1 MSGETTDHVVTA
13 LRIGKTAGVQRSLS
27 GILFLVAAI
36 CLGLAAGLWWMKFSV
51 LSPND
56 TTGAT
61 HAILSDD
68 EIRGEVTTVVSAA
81 TAGILET
88 DQRELA
94 GFVDGIISSRA
105 GAAVTGGLIRDAHAR
120 SIGMDPDPVRIS
132 GDQMAQIVR
141 DERVAILEP
150 VTLPVPEITVLRMLR
165 SSIGWITLG
174 LLAIGAI
181 STLAGIVVRP
191 ERFDIARGLSELA
204 MAIGA
209 SLILFGYLMPVFV
222 LPALNDTT
230 WSTAV
235 ARLALRTLP
244 LVLVVSMILIGAGG
258 LWWLANRGSG
268 PRRPSWNT
276 SSRSQTY
283 QPVSRWS

>member
-1 MSGETTDHVVTA
+1 MTDHVVTT
-13 LRIGKTAGVQRSLS
+13 LRIGQTAGVQRSLS
-27 GILFLVAAI
+27 GIFFMVAAI
-36 CLGLAAGLWWMKFSV
+36 CLALAAGLWWMKFSV

-56 TTGAT
+56 SVGAT

-68 EIRGEVTTVVSAA
+68 EIRAEVTTVVSAA
-81 TAGILET
+81 TAGILEA

-94 GFVDGIISSRA
+94 RFVDGILASRA
-105 GAAVTGGLIRDAHAR
+105 GAAVTGDLIRDAHTR

-141 DERVAILEP
+141 DERVAVVDA
-150 VTLPVPEITVLRMLR
+150 VTLPVPEISVLRMLR
-165 SSIGWITLG
+165 NAVGWLTLG
-174 LLAIGAI
+174 FLATGVI
-181 STLAGIVVRP
+181 SMLAGIVVRP
-191 ERFDIARGLSELA
+191 ERFDIARGLAELA
-204 MAIGA
+204 MAIGT
-209 SLILFGYLMPVFV
+209 SLILFGYLVPVFV

-244 LVLVVSMILIGAGG
+244 LVLVTSLILIGIGG
-258 LWWLANRGSG
+258 LWWLANRDSG

-276 SSRSQTY
+276 SNRSSAY
-283 QPVSRWS
+283 QPVRRWS

>member
-1 MSGETTDHVVTA
+1 MA
-13 LRIGKTAGVQRSLS
+13 LRIGQTAGVQRSLS
-27 GILFLVAAI
+27 GILFMVAAI

-68 EIRGEVTTVVSAA
+68 EIRAEVTTVVTAA
-81 TAGILET
+81 TAGTLGA

-94 GFVDGIISSRA
+94 AFVDGIISSRA

-120 SIGMDPDPVRIS
+120 SIGMDPGPVRIS

-141 DERVAILEP
+141 DERVAILDP

-165 SSIGWITLG
+165 NSIGWLTLG
-174 LLAIGAI
+174 MLGIGVI
-181 STLAGIVVRP
+181 SALAGIVVRP
-191 ERFDIARGLSELA
+191 ERFDIARGLAELA
-204 MAIGA
+204 IAIGT
-209 SLILFGYLMPVFV
+209 SLILFGYLVPVFV

-235 ARLALRTLP
+235 SRLALRTLP
-244 LVLVVSMILIGAGG
+244 LVLVTSLVLIGAGG

-268 PRRPSWNT
+268 PRRPNWNT
-276 SSRSQTY
+276 SSRSSAY
-283 QPVSRWS
+283 QPIRRWS